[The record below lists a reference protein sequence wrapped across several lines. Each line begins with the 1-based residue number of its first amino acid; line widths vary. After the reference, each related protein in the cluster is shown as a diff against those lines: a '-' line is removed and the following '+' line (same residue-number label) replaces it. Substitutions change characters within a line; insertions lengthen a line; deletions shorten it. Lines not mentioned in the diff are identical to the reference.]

1 MGGTCD
7 RARLDP
13 RSDTDFAVVS
23 LPMSKPL
30 PSPQTFRFAVVDGVA
45 TITLDRPDRLNSL
58 TFEIYEELA
67 ETFEQLDRFDAVRA
81 IVITG
86 AGRGFCSGG
95 DQDDIIK
102 HLLGRD
108 TPALLAFTRATGR
121 LIAAMRRCRR
131 PIVAAINGVAVGAGA
146 VIACASDLR
155 IAATGARFGFVFP
168 KVGLCGADMGIT
180 YLLPRIVGL
189 SHASELLF
197 FGDLIDSATA
207 LRMGLVNRVVESP
220 DEAVAMAQAWAQKL
234 ADGPAFAHAMTKQ
247 MIESEHTMA
256 LGDAIEAEAQAQALC
271 MQHPD
276 FAEAHAA
283 FKVRRPPAFAGAPV
297 RNVDGVTK

>member
-1 MGGTCD
+1 MTIVNTD
-7 RARLDP
+7 R
-13 RSDTDFAVVS
+13 
-23 LPMSKPL
+23 
-30 PSPQTFRFAVVDGVA
+30 GVC
-45 TITLDRPDRLNSL
+45 TITLDRENRLNSL
-58 TFEIYEELA
+58 TFEIYRELA
-67 ETFEQLDRFDAVRA
+67 ETFERLDSDDAVRA
-81 IVITG
+81 VVITG
-86 AGRGFCSGG
+86 KGRGFCSGG
-95 DQDDIIK
+95 DQDDIIT

-131 PIVAAINGVAVGAGA
+131 PIVAAVNGVAVGAGA

-155 IAATGARFGFVFP
+155 IAAAGARFGFVFP

-180 YLLPRIVGL
+180 YLLPRLVGL
-189 SHASELLF
+189 THASELLF
-197 FGDLIDSATA
+197 FGDLIDAPRA
-207 LRMGLVNRVVESP
+207 LAIGLVNRVEP
-220 DEAVAMAQAWAQKL
+220 DAEACVKVAQDWARRL

-247 MIESEHTMA
+247 MIESEHAMA

-283 FKVRRPPAFAGAPV
+283 FKDKRDPKFR
-297 RNVDGVTK
+297 

>member
-1 MGGTCD
+1 MTQLPD
-7 RARLDP
+7 AFP
-13 RSDTDFAVVS
+13 RPTSFS
-23 LPMSKPL
+23 LA
-30 PSPQTFRFAVVDGVA
+30 THAGVA
-45 TITLDRPDRLNSL
+45 TITLDREPRLNAL
-58 TFEIYEELA
+58 TFEVYRELA
-67 ETFEQLDRFDAVRA
+67 ETFEQLDRFDEVRA

-86 AGRGFCSGG
+86 RGRGFCSGG

-121 LIAAMRRCRR
+121 LIRAMRACKR
-131 PIVAAINGVAVGAGA
+131 PIVAAVNGVAVGAGA

-155 IAATGARFGFVFP
+155 IAAERATFGFIFP
-168 KVGLCGADMGIT
+168 HVGLSGADMGIT

-189 SHASELLF
+189 GHASELLF
-197 FGDLIDSATA
+197 FGDKIDAKRA
-207 LRMGLVNRVVESP
+207 LEIGLVNRVVP
-220 DEAVAMAQAWAQKL
+220 DGEAAVKL
-234 ADGPAFAHAMTKQ
+234 AGEWAARLARGPAFAHSVTKQ

-256 LGDAIEAEAQAQALC
+256 LAEAIEAEAQAQALC

-283 FKVRRPPAFAGAPV
+283 FKEKRPARFRGAPE
-297 RNVDGVTK
+297 